1 MMFIDASAIVAILTR
16 EPGADAL
23 VDVLDSAR
31 EPLTSPIALFEAAL
45 GLSRKRRASIED
57 AQNDVR
63 EFLQMTATRT
73 IPITAK
79 EAETALAAFAR
90 YGKGRGHPAKLNL
103 GDCFAYAMA
112 KSHGITLL
120 VKGDDFGRTDIRSAT
135 NAR

>member
-31 EPLTSPIALFEAAL
+31 EPLTSPIALFEAVL

-63 EFLQMTATRT
+63 EFLQMTGTRT

-79 EAETALAAFAR
+79 EAETARAQQR
-90 YGKGRGHPAKLNL
+90 PA
-103 GDCFAYAMA
+103 CY
-112 KSHGITLL
+112 
-120 VKGDDFGRTDIRSAT
+120 R
-135 NAR
+135 